1 MADHYQTLGVPKNAP
16 QADIKKAYRK
26 LARQYHPD
34 RNPGDE
40 SAESRFKEISV
51 AYETLSDPEK
61 RKQYDL
67 VGDRTGGGPGGF
79 RFDRDSFRQGGGI
92 DFDDILGGVFGRG
105 RRGGGRQGGAPGAG
119 GAAINRGAD
128 LQTEATLSFADALR
142 GAQLTIPVEKPVT
155 CATCHGSGA
164 QPGTAPTICPE

>member
-34 RNPGDE
+34 RNPGNE

-51 AYETLSDPEK
+51 AYETLSDPDK

-67 VGDRTGGGPGGF
+67 VGDARQGAGAGGF

-92 DFDDILGGVFGRG
+92 DFDDILGNVFGRG
-105 RRGGGRQGGAPGAG
+105 RRGRQGPEAG
-119 GAAINRGAD
+119 GAVNNRGAD
-128 LQTEATLSFADALR
+128 LQTEVTLSFADALR
-142 GAQLTIPVEKPVT
+142 G
-155 CATCHGSGA
+155 
-164 QPGTAPTICPE
+164 